1 MKGVYERSKD
11 FVGHLLGLAQPGR
24 EDRAALAALRSG
36 LGQEPGASARMH
48 KYVVPYLGERAHH
61 SDRWFYAVGAL
72 FAWHPKPEP
81 GRSLGA
87 ALRAL
92 VDRPEASDSLE
103 ARFTALLNSHPDDLP
118 DHLRQA
124 VGLLRSK
131 DIGLDWFR
139 LLNDL
144 LAWDLPNHDVQR
156 KWARDFYRAT
166 AGAPAAVA
174 ESDQTGE
181 E

>member
-36 LGQEPGASARMH
+36 LGQKPGASARMH

-61 SDRWFYAVGAL
+61 SDCWFYAVGAL
-72 FAWHPKPEP
+72 FAWHPQHEP
-81 GRSLGA
+81 RQSLGA
-87 ALRAL
+87 GLGALWGQ
-92 VDRPEASDSLE
+92 EGQSDSVE
-103 ARFTALLNSHPDDLP
+103 VRFVTLLNSHPDDLP

-131 DIGLDWFR
+131 EIGLDWF
-139 LLNDL
+139 LLLRSLIN
-144 LAWDLPNHDVQR
+144 WDHPDRRVQNQ
-156 KWARDFYRAT
+156 WARDFYRQER
-166 AGAPAAVA
+166 PEHDDAAAQAEVA
-174 ESDQTGE
+174 
-181 E
+181 